1 MATGAGVAVP
11 LECGRLLVITTR
23 KCGKTKK
30 GDKKMRKQW
39 REFVEENQCYW
50 SYGIVPSLVKRL
62 DAAQKAGD
70 QESVKEALDALA
82 TQGVV
87 LGKDGNLYFFSEI
100 ATSLLQNWHGNR

>member
-1 MATGAGVAVP
+1 
-11 LECGRLLVITTR
+11 
-23 KCGKTKK
+23 
-30 GDKKMRKQW
+30 MRKQW
-39 REFVEENQCYW
+39 RKFVEDNQCYW

-70 QESVKEALDALA
+70 QETFKETLDALA

-100 ATSLLQNWHGNR
+100 ATSLLL